1 MGSIE
6 SDRERLSQSKMIK
19 WLKRDIA
26 MTEMVKVYSSDG
38 MYCALIPTSKA
49 QNCLF
54 NISWD
59 LMHGW
64 GMPGAIEYY
73 EGKKKRIDYLRY
85 GDDHGIEPLVVDRE
99 FHGMRDDY
107 VEICEEFRLFHKL
120 YHDRKQDRYFKYDD
134 SGNEHLIAI
143 VERHNVQIRLKE
155 IRQFL
160 AIKEMYLSLQFD
172 YREHSV
178 HTLEELGLEK
188 GNEENRGNL
197 LCWGLFYGDLGCPGT
212 DRAFSRLLGKRLIPP
227 LPKEKSGLWGFT
239 KEDPKKYVEFIIGLD
254 EAGNE
259 IIHTSNPG
267 KLANYFG
274 ANPKA
279 PHYLT
284 PVQFRKQVLDKYYQQ
299 PKKYSIKSG
308 ILYCGSLWCVYI
320 DNHFEDRVAAWLG
333 DLGRDL
339 PYEEQLHWRSFN
351 IPPTGGVSE
360 TYFRRQILAQR
371 ANSDRPEHL
380 FRDIYDKVQSASEEY
395 LGWQILLP
403 LAQDDF
409 HYLKAI
415 RVPSTDEQKDFD
427 DLVLALTKI
436 LVDSLNEKEL
446 NKIIPASERNEIKSG
461 ISRLERILQM
471 YGFSEYESHIQFLRN
486 LQNLRSA
493 GTAHRK
499 GNNYQKI
506 AKEFNV
512 DSQSLSVVFE
522 GILILSIRFLDFLE
536 SVVHSKKLI
545 VNRDAK

>member
-1 MGSIE
+1 
-6 SDRERLSQSKMIK
+6 
-19 WLKRDIA
+19 
-26 MTEMVKVYSSDG
+26 
-38 MYCALIPTSKA
+38 MYCALIPVSKA
-49 QNCLF
+49 QNCLS

-64 GMPGAIEYY
+64 GMPGAIEYH
-73 EGKKKRIDYLRY
+73 EGKNRRVEYLRY
-85 GDDHGIEPLVVDRE
+85 GNDNGIESLVIDRE
-99 FHGMRDDY
+99 FYGMRDDY
-107 VEICEEFRLFHKL
+107 VEICEEFRLFHRL
-120 YHDRKQDRYFKYDD
+120 YHDRKQDRYFKYED

-143 VERHNVQIRLKE
+143 VEPNRVQIRLKE

-178 HTLEELGLEK
+178 YTLEELGLEK
-188 GNEENRGNL
+188 GSEENRGDL
-197 LCWGLFYGDLGCPGT
+197 FCWGLFYGDLGCRGT

-239 KEDPKKYVEFIIGLD
+239 KKEPKKYVDFIIGLD
-254 EAGNE
+254 ENGNE
-259 IIHTSNPG
+259 IIHTSDPG
-267 KLANYFG
+267 ELANNFG
-274 ANPKA
+274 ANPDA

-299 PKKYSIKSG
+299 PNKYSVDSG
-308 ILYCGSLWCVYI
+308 VLYCGSLWCVGI
-320 DNHFEDRVAAWLG
+320 DNHFDDRVAAWLG

-360 TYFRRQILAQR
+360 TYFRRQILAQ
-371 ANSDRPEHL
+371 AIDSDRPEHE
-380 FRDIYDKVQSASEEY
+380 FRKLYDRVQSECKKS

-403 LAQDDF
+403 LAQKDF

-427 DLVLALTKI
+427 DLILALTKI
-436 LVDSLNEKEL
+436 LVDSLNEKEF
-446 NKIIPASERNEIKSG
+446 NKLIPASERNEIKSG
-461 ISRLERILQM
+461 ILRLERILQM
-471 YGFSEYESHIQFLRN
+471 CGFSGYESHIQFLRN

-512 DSQSLSVVFE
+512 DNQSLSTVFK
-522 GILILSIRFLDFLE
+522 GILILSIKFLDFLE
-536 SVVHSKKLI
+536 FVVHSKKLI
-545 VNRDAK
+545 AQQ